1 MPAPD
6 TLRTLIQRAV
16 LAPSSHNTQPWQ
28 FRVVGDRI
36 DLLADRTRALPVND
50 PFDRE
55 LVISCGAALLTLR
68 AAVAAA
74 GMGARV
80 QVYPDATEADWL
92 ARVELTMDPA
102 DAALAALAPLIEQRR
117 TYRKAFEARTVA
129 PEAMTAIT
137 AAAALEGA
145 RLHPLDEEERR
156 QAGRLLAEGDRAQWD
171 DPRWRRELALWMHP
185 RRDGDGLAV
194 PALAAP
200 IAQAVVRRFDLGNGV
215 AARDEELLCGSPWLT
230 VLATAADDPASW
242 LAAGQALQRAL
253 LTACQHGLQ
262 ASYLNQP
269 VEVAPLRARLQA
281 LLGTDAHPQLSQFQ

>member
-1 MPAPD
+1 M
-6 TLRTLIQRAV
+6 
-16 LAPSSHNTQPWQ
+16 
-28 FRVVGDRI
+28 
-36 DLLADRTRALPVND
+36 ADRTRALPVND

-80 QVYPDATEADWL
+80 QVYPDAMDADWL
-92 ARVELTMDPA
+92 ARVELTSDPA
-102 DAALAALAPLIEQRR
+102 DAPLAALAPMIEQRR
-117 TYRKAFEARTVA
+117 TYRRAFDARIVA
-129 PEAMTAIT
+129 PEAMTAIS

-145 RLHPLDEEERR
+145 RLHPLDAEQRR
-156 QAGRLLAEGDRAQWD
+156 QAGALVAEGDRTQWD

-185 RRDGDGLAV
+185 SRDGDGLAV
-194 PALAAP
+194 PLLAAP
-200 IAQAVVRRFDLGNGV
+200 LAQAVVRRFDMGNGV
-215 AARDEELLCGSPWLT
+215 AAMDEELLLGSPWLT
-230 VLATAADDPASW
+230 VLATAADDPPSW

-253 LTACQHGLQ
+253 LTACQHGLL

-281 LLGTDAHPQLSQFQ
+281 WLGMDGHPQLLLRWGYPTQAVPPAVRRPVEAVLETPAS